1 MVAAIRRW
9 KKPVLLAFVTLT
21 LLAGALA
28 LQYSPRSA
36 GWLWTA
42 SEEGSWL
49 LPLISVAALID
60 SVNPCAFSILLV
72 TIAFLFA
79 LGRLRGSVLAIGGLY
94 VAGVFAVYLA
104 IGVGLL
110 QVLHLFETPH
120 FMALLGAALLV
131 GGGALSMA
139 GELIPGFPLRLA
151 VPHAAHRRIATLI
164 DRASLTVAFPLG
176 ALVGLCEFPCTGGP
190 YLMAVGLLHD
200 QATVWQGAGYLLLYN
215 AIFVLPLV
223 LILLVASDKRLV
235 EQAQAWHR
243 DHKGRMRLWG
253 GAAMI
258 ALGLLIFAL

>member
-1 MVAAIRRW
+1 MMPAFRRW
-9 KKPVLLAFVTLT
+9 KKSAFLTLGVLLLVAAALT
-21 LLAGALA
+21 
-28 LQYSPRSA
+28 LQYSPQSA
-36 GWLWTA
+36 GWLWQLSAGGT
-42 SEEGSWL
+42 WL

-79 LGRLRGSVLAIGGLY
+79 LGRLRSNVLAIGGLY
-94 VAGVFAVYLA
+94 VAGVFAVYLG

-110 QVLHLFETPH
+110 QVLHLFQTPH
-120 FMALLGAALLV
+120 FMARLGAGLLV
-131 GGGALSMA
+131 AGGALSIA
-139 GELIPGFPLRLA
+139 GERVPGFPLRLA

-164 DRASLTVAFPLG
+164 DRASLSVAFPLG

-200 QATVWQGAGYLLLYN
+200 RATAWQGMGYLLLYN

-235 EQAQAWHR
+235 EQAQVWHR
-243 DHKGRMRLWG
+243 DHKSRMRLWG
-253 GAAMI
+253 GGAMVL
-258 ALGLLIFAL
+258 LGLLIFAL

>member
-1 MVAAIRRW
+1 MIAALQRW
-9 KKPVLLAFVTLT
+9 KKPALLALST
-21 LLAGALA
+21 LLLMGAALA
-28 LQYSPRSA
+28 LQYSPHSA
-36 GWLWTA
+36 GWLWEA
-42 SEEGSWL
+42 SDQGAWL

-79 LGRLRGSVLAIGGLY
+79 VGRLRSNVLAIGGLY

-110 QVLHLFETPH
+110 QVLHLFDTPH
-120 FMALLGAALLV
+120 FMARLGAFLLLGGGLLSV
-131 GGGALSMA
+131 A

-151 VPHAAHRRIATLI
+151 VPHSAHRRIATLI
-164 DRASLTVAFPLG
+164 DRASLAVAFPLG

-200 QATVWQGAGYLLLYN
+200 QVTAWQGAGYLLLYN

-223 LILLVASDKRLV
+223 LILLLAADKRLV
-235 EQAQAWHR
+235 ERAQGWHR
-243 DHKGRMRLWG
+243 DRKRAMRLWG

-258 ALGLLIFAL
+258 ALSLFIFAL